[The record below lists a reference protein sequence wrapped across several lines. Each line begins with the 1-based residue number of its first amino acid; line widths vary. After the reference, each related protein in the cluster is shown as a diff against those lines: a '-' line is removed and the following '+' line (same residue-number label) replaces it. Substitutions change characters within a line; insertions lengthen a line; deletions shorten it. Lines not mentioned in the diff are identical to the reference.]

1 MKSRIN
7 QILEDINRKKDELI
21 KEYTNLKEKYWFNI
35 IKWKVV
41 FNNKVRELNKV
52 YKKSIIESIFTSTVR
67 ELLSAPFIY
76 AMIIP
81 ALILDLFLFIYQNTF
96 FRFLRIPFVKR
107 EDYFEYDRKKL
118 DYLNGIQK
126 FNCLY
131 CSYVNWLF
139 SYAVEIAWRTEMYW
153 CPVKHAK
160 KKNWWHDWEAYFAD
174 FWDPKWFK
182 DTCNRVEVFY
192 EQKN

>member
-21 KEYTNLKEKYWFNI
+21 KEYTNLKEKYGFNI
-35 IKWKVV
+35 IKGKVV

-131 CSYVNWLF
+131 CSYVNGLF
-139 SYAVEIAWRTEMYW
+139 SYAVEIAGRTEMYW

-160 KKNWWHDWEAYFAD
+160 KKNGGHDWEAYFAD
-174 FWDPKWFK
+174 FGDPKGFK

>member
-7 QILEDINRKKDELI
+7 QILEDINKKKEELLQ
-21 KEYTNLKEKYWFNI
+21 EYTKLKEKYWFNI

-41 FNNKVRELNKV
+41 FNTDIKQKNKIH
-52 YKKSIIESIFTSTVR
+52 KKRIIESIFWASVR
-67 ELLSAPFIY
+67 DLISAPFIY
-76 AMIIP
+76 AMIVP

-96 FRFLRIPFVKR
+96 FRFAKIPIVKR
-107 EDYFEYDRKKL
+107 SEYFEYDRRKL

-139 SYAVEIAWRTEMYW
+139 SYAVEVGWRTEKYR
-153 CPVKHAK
+153 CPIKHAK
-160 KKNWWHDWEAYFAD
+160 KIKASHDWLPLFAD
-174 FWDPKWFK
+174 YWDPDWFK
-182 DTCNRVEVFY
+182 KARNWTADFY
-192 EQKN
+192 KTKN